1 VTPKPLTY
9 RHIIERARGHGGLLH
24 DAVIKDHILGYLLA
38 GIAATPGLGDRL
50 AFKGGTALRKCWF
63 PTYRYSEDLDFTL
76 TDGVSLETDELVSL
90 IRVAADRAIQL
101 VPDYGARYILDAR
114 LIVPREPHPFDQVN
128 IRLVG
133 RAPSGA
139 PVTVKIEITGTN
151 EPVLL
156 PVKERRVLHAFPE
169 ESLDA
174 TIRCYALEEI
184 AAEKVRAGLQVRDRL
199 NRFEERGRTGY
210 AHRVRDVYDLWFL
223 RTTTHT
229 AVDWTMV
236 QRILPAKARARATEW
251 TSANDFRD
259 ERVRRLYRE
268 QWDQRL
274 QGFVSDLP
282 PFNEAWEVYSRML
295 DEVVAVPM
303 ETEHDLGVV
312 TR

>member
-1 VTPKPLTY
+1 MAPKSLTY
-9 RHIIERARGHGGLLH
+9 RHLIERARGHSGLLH

-38 GIAATPGLGDRL
+38 GIAATPDLGDRL

-76 TDGVSLETDELVSL
+76 TDGMALETDELLSL
-90 IRVAADRAIQL
+90 IRTAAGRAVQL
-101 VPDYGARYILDAR
+101 VPDYGARYTFDVKTVA
-114 LIVPREPHPFDQVN
+114 PREPHPFGQVN

-139 PVTVKIEITGTN
+139 PVTVKIEITGTD

-156 PVKERRVLHAFPE
+156 PVEERRVLHAFPE

-236 QRILPAKARARATEW
+236 RHILPAKASARATQW
-251 TSANDFRD
+251 TSADDFRD

-268 QWDQRL
+268 QWTPRL
-274 QGFVSDLP
+274 QGFVGDLP
-282 PFNEAWEVYSRML
+282 PFDEAWEAYSRML

-303 ETEHDLGVV
+303 KTDLEA
-312 TR
+312 R